1 MVEVAQDHREE
12 RLQSGGAGPYGGRRG
27 IHKKKKITLMIYT
40 QYQDQSDKD
49 QWTRTINVP

>member
-12 RLQSGGAGPYGGRRG
+12 RLQSGGGTLWGTQRYSQ
-27 IHKKKKITLMIYT
+27 KKKITLMIYT
-40 QYQDQSDKD
+40 QYQDQSDRD

>member
-1 MVEVAQDHREE
+1 MVEVAQDHSEE

-27 IHKKKKITLMIYT
+27 IHKKKITLMIYT
-40 QYQDQSDKD
+40 QYQDQSDRD

>member
-12 RLQSGGAGPYGGRRG
+12 RLQSGGRRDLMG
-27 IHKKKKITLMIYT
+27 DAEVFTKKKITLMIYT
-40 QYQDQSDKD
+40 QYQDQSDRD